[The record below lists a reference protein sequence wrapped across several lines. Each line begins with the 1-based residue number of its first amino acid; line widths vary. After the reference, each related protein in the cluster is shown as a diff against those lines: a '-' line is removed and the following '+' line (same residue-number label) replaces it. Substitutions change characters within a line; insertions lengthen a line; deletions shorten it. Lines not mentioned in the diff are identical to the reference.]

1 MKLWDW
7 HSVDSAS
14 WKMSAAMGNIYVPQ
28 RNGNCKYDYSLPPL
42 VIGTSPMSPNL
53 KKAGAQMHLK
63 DLYGATRKRVLDY
76 LEEVGAKLG
85 SYKIVQVYPDYKPK
99 KGLEFWY
106 NRKKLQL
113 MVTKEKGIVTHW
125 EERSLV
131 NARFIKEVMERKAV
145 PVKHIYFAGAP
156 RREIEPFLGNRLLTY
171 HDMRVSEGSK
181 CIQILNMHLDSIK
194 KGEGW

>member
-1 MKLWDW
+1 
-7 HSVDSAS
+7 
-14 WKMSAAMGNIYVPQ
+14 
-28 RNGNCKYDYSLPPL
+28 
-42 VIGTSPMSPNL
+42 
-53 KKAGAQMHLK
+53 
-63 DLYGATRKRVLDY
+63 
-76 LEEVGAKLG
+76 
-85 SYKIVQVYPDYKPK
+85 VYPDYKPK

-131 NARFIKEVMERKAV
+131 NTRFIKEVMKQKAV

-156 RREIEPFLGNRLLTY
+156 RGEIEPFLGNRLLTY